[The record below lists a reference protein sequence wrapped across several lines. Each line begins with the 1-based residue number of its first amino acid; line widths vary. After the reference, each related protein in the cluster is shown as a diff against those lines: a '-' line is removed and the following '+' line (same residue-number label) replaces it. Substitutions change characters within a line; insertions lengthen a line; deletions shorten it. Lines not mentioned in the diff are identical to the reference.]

1 MPSQPHLR
9 IVLGLIV
16 LAMAASSTGCAS
28 YQFGNRCLY
37 RPDIRTVHVPIVQSD
52 SFRRNLGERLTE
64 QICKQVELK
73 TPYKLTDADS
83 ADSILTAR
91 IVSESK
97 RVLATNGLDEARDIE
112 TDFFVQVRWVDRRGD
127 LIMSH
132 TDVPVQPLLINV
144 SQATN
149 FVPEG
154 GQSLVT
160 SHEEA
165 LLRLADQI
173 VGQLEMPW

>member
-1 MPSQPHLR
+1 VSERGVWLF
-9 IVLGLIV
+9 VCCVAL
-16 LAMAASSTGCAS
+16 LAMASSSGCAP
-28 YQFGNRCLY
+28 YQFGTRSLY
-37 RPDIRTVHVPIVQSD
+37 RPDVRTVHVPIVQSD
-52 SFRRNLGERLTE
+52 SLRRNLGERLTE
-64 QICKQVELK
+64 HICKQIELK
-73 TPYKLTDADS
+73 TPYKLVDADV

-91 IVSESK
+91 IVSENK
-97 RVLATNGLDEARDIE
+97 KVLAENGLDEARDVE
-112 TDFFVQVRWVDRRGD
+112 TDFFVQVSWVDRRGD

-165 LLRLADQI
+165 LQRLADQI
-173 VGQLEMPW
+173 VGHLEMPW

>member
-1 MPSQPHLR
+1 M
-9 IVLGLIV
+9 IG
-16 LAMAASSTGCAS
+16 AATSSGCAT
-28 YQFGNRCLY
+28 YQFGSRSMY
-37 RPDIRTVHVPIVQSD
+37 RPDIRTVHVEMVRSD
-52 SFRRNLGERLTE
+52 SYRRNLGERLTE
-64 QICKQVELK
+64 QICKQIELK
-73 TPYKLTDADS
+73 TPYKLADADT

-91 IVSESK
+91 IISENK
-97 RVLATNGLDEARDIE
+97 RVLAENGLDEARDVE

-165 LLRLADQI
+165 MIRLADQI

>member
-1 MPSQPHLR
+1 MTRFL
-9 IVLGLIV
+9 ILIV
-16 LAMAASSTGCAS
+16 TLLAATQTGCA
-28 YQFGNRCLY
+28 YQFGNRSLY
-37 RPDIRTVHVPIVQSD
+37 RSDIRTVHVPMVQSD
-52 SFRRNLGERLTE
+52 SLRRNLGERLTE
-64 QICKQVELK
+64 HICKQIELK
-73 TPYKLTDADS
+73 TPYKLTDSATADS
-83 ADSILTAR
+83 VLTAR
-91 IVSESK
+91 IISENK
-97 RVLATNGLDEARDIE
+97 KVLAENGLDEARDVE

-127 LIMSH
+127 LIMNH
-132 TDVPVQPLLINV
+132 CDVPVQPLLVNI

-165 LLRLADQI
+165 LFRLADQI